1 MSSGLETGEE
11 SWLLF
16 HGLLGTD
23 WALSLELDGD
33 GMTCAVGMEPCERR
47 GWKHSVPLELEWSS
61 TLSEQDVPMPV
72 SALSEAA
79 LWRLARL
86 LLLTEDEPCHADSQP
101 GTHPGEDALEPAL

>member
-47 GWKHSVPLELEWSS
+47 GWKHSVPLELEWSGGGGAKRY
-61 TLSEQDVPMPV
+61 TQM
-72 SALSEAA
+72 
-79 LWRLARL
+79 
-86 LLLTEDEPCHADSQP
+86 LTATQAKRVQIWS
-101 GTHPGEDALEPAL
+101 